1 MEASPTLR
9 VCSTED
15 GSQTLLT
22 SQWDE
27 TYHSIH
33 GAIQESRHVFLNAGL
48 DALKLT
54 AYEVLEIG
62 FGTGLNAF
70 LAWEYA
76 REQDKMVRYTS
87 IERFPVPYEMV
98 STLNYSHK
106 LPSMNRSDW
115 ERLHRAPW
123 GEWLELEPNRMQLQ
137 KMETDATQSQ
147 YPENR
152 YDAIFFDAF
161 SPQKQP
167 ELWTREL
174 LQKMFATL
182 RPGGVLVTYCAMGAV
197 RRNLQACGFRTERLP
212 GPPGKR
218 EMLRASKP

>member
-98 STLNYSHK
+98 STDRKS
-106 LPSMNRSDW
+106 
-115 ERLHRAPW
+115 
-123 GEWLELEPNRMQLQ
+123 
-137 KMETDATQSQ
+137 
-147 YPENR
+147 
-152 YDAIFFDAF
+152 
-161 SPQKQP
+161 
-167 ELWTREL
+167 
-174 LQKMFATL
+174 
-182 RPGGVLVTYCAMGAV
+182 VV
-197 RRNLQACGFRTERLP
+197 
-212 GPPGKR
+212 
-218 EMLRASKP
+218 

>member
-27 TYHSIH
+27 SYHSIH

-48 DALKLT
+48 DYLT
-54 AYEVLEIG
+54 LASFDVLEIG

-70 LAWEYA
+70 LAWDYA
-76 REQDKMVRYTS
+76 REHDKMVHYTS
-87 IERFPVPYEMV
+87 IERFPVPCEMAC
-98 STLNYSHK
+98 SLNYPQK
-106 LPSMNRSDW
+106 LHRMNRTDW
-115 ERLHRAPW
+115 ACLHRTPW
-123 GEWLELEPNRMQLQ
+123 GEWLELEPNRMYIH
-137 KMETDATQSQ
+137 KIEADATRSQ
-147 YPENR
+147 YPENQ
-152 YDAIFFDAF
+152 YDAVFFDAF

-174 LQKMFATL
+174 LHKMYATL